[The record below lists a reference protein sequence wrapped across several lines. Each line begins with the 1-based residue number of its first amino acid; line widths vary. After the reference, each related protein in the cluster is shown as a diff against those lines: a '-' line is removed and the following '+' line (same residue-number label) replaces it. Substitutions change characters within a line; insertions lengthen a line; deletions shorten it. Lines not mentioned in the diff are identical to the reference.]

1 MSWQNSPMGA
11 PGAPGAA
18 QQHPMAAPQQIA
30 YEPHPFIGGRASAL
44 RALAAWRAAVPEA
57 PRVAL
62 LTGSPGCGSSRLLTG
77 FLMLCDPGHRERIDL
92 ARLDPWTVPPPLPA
106 PAVPSAAGRTPAQV
120 LWLLADHYGLDV
132 ARDAE
137 VYKAL
142 GAGER
147 AIVVPDVDEAGPV
160 RAGRGPERMAR
171 ELLLPLAG
179 LPSVRLLAEVP
190 RAVAAEIA
198 AALPAGAA
206 QVIDL
211 DAPEHADLQ
220 GLTLQTQLAL
230 DPNFGAPRLPFTE
243 DPQMRLWLAQG
254 IASRTA
260 TGPGG
265 SRLTAQL
272 AANAHLLAPEPP
284 PNATFF
290 PADPAE
296 AVAMHAQR
304 LGVDPA
310 LLPAMLAPLA
320 LAEGEGLPL
329 PLWAPLASA
338 LAARDLSQEI
348 ANGMPLAGP
357 FVTTVNDADAA
368 APTLV
373 ALTHQALGE
382 AIRATLPD
390 VRAAHLCLAM
400 ELLERVPD
408 AGWEQADPYVRDGIV
423 GHLLGAGQLPRLLKD
438 PWLLVHTDPVVLR
451 FALEEIA
458 ADERTRAALPAP
470 GRTYL
475 RIAPLMTRTQAGPEQ
490 RARILASAFEEDGL
504 AQYARA
510 LGSTAA
516 TEENGPAAQGAGA
529 TDPAAQA
536 EGPGPAASHRT
547 PPVVP
552 QRTAPPSTAP
562 ASPQRTPTVVDYP
575 LAPPAPATS
584 PAASPQPHQPTP
596 VPAPAGPPPGRPATG
611 PGNTAVFTYVDPR
624 TGQEAYVTAVSA
636 PGKPPAEYQG
646 MAQLGELRVP
656 VDNVVAIHTDLCPGY
671 FPGGYTAN
679 ALLST
684 FPKASHSHAHPYGR
698 DAASRT
704 EGITALTSHA
714 QLMAQLAGQQEPPQP
729 SRAPLPHPVP
739 PTHVLPDAELG
750 PLLVQVF
757 SEQKVRRYAP
767 QLLATAALPDS
778 ARATLATAG
787 LPADVPLFF
796 LADTDAPGV
805 PPVMGGMFA
814 DACTHLIGTGVQLSP
829 DASNT
834 LATHTRIGTDGM
846 FVITVQRDTGQV
858 WAAMP
863 LDGSLQYVNSS
874 VAAFSYSLATLYATR
889 GHMLDAHPY
898 LAGDIV
904 ADLQTRLLA
913 IDPNAL
919 SQPDNWW
926 SLVIEQMWHGLF

>member
-1 MSWQNSPMGA
+1 MSWQNSPMGV

-18 QQHPMAAPQQIA
+18 QQHPMAAPPQQVA

-137 VYKAL
+137 AYEAF
-142 GAGER
+142 GATER
-147 AIVVPDVDEAGPV
+147 VIVVPDVDEAGPV
-160 RAGRGPERMAR
+160 RAGRGAERMAR

-190 RAVAAEIA
+190 HAVAAEMA
-198 AALPAGAA
+198 SALPAGTA

-220 GLTLQTQLAL
+220 GLTLQTQIAL

-243 DPQMRLWLAQG
+243 DPQLRARLAHDLATR
-254 IASRTA
+254 IA
-260 TGPGG
+260 TGAGAGTGTGMGTGG

-272 AANAHLLAPEPP
+272 AVNAHLLAPEAP
-284 PNATFF
+284 PNPALF
-290 PADPAE
+290 PAHPIETVDMHARRLGADPA
-296 AVAMHAQR
+296 
-304 LGVDPA
+304 A
-310 LLPAMLAPLA
+310 LRAMLTPLA

-338 LAARDLSQEI
+338 LAARDLSQDI
-348 ANGMPLAGP
+348 ANGMSLAGP
-357 FVTTVNDADAA
+357 FVTTVNDEDAT
-368 APTLV
+368 APTLIT
-373 ALTHQALGE
+373 LTHPALGE

-390 VRAAHLCLAM
+390 VRVAHLCLAM

-408 AGWEQADPYVRDGIV
+408 DGWEQADPYVRDGVV

-438 PWLLVHTDPVVLR
+438 PWLLVHTDPVALR

-475 RIAPLMTRTQAGPEQ
+475 RIAPVLTRTQAGPEQ
-490 RARILASAFEEDGL
+490 RAQILASAFEEDGL

-510 LGSTAA
+510 LGSANQDVGASATATAGTSA
-516 TEENGPAAQGAGA
+516 TSA
-529 TDPAAQA
+529 TS
-536 EGPGPAASHRT
+536 GT
-547 PPVVP
+547 P
-552 QRTAPPSTAP
+552 AP

-575 LAPPAPATS
+575 LAPPAP
-584 PAASPQPHQPTP
+584 PAATPQPDQAAPAPTP
-596 VPAPAGPPPGRPATG
+596 ASPPPDHPATG

-624 TGQEAYVTAVSA
+624 TGQEAYVTATSA

-656 VDNVVAIHTDLCPGY
+656 VENVVAIHTDLCPGY

-679 ALLST
+679 VLVST

-698 DAASRT
+698 DRASRT

-714 QLMAQLAGQQEPPQP
+714 RLMAQLAGQEAPPQP

-739 PTHVLPDAELG
+739 PTHVLPDAQLG
-750 PLLVQVF
+750 PLLTQAF
-757 SEQKVRRYAP
+757 GEQKVRRYAP
-767 QLLATAALPDS
+767 QLLATAPLPDA
-778 ARATLATAG
+778 ARTTLTVAG

-805 PPVMGGMFA
+805 PPVIGGMFA
-814 DACTHLIGTGVQLSP
+814 DARTHLIGTGAQLSP
-829 DASNT
+829 AAADT

-846 FVITVQRDTGQV
+846 FVITVQRDSGQV

-874 VAAFSYSLATLYATR
+874 VAAFAYSLATLHTTR
-889 GHMLDAHPY
+889 GDMLDAHPY
-898 LAGDIV
+898 LAGNIV

-919 SQPDNWW
+919 SEPDTWW
-926 SLVIEQMWHGLF
+926 SLIIEQMWHGLF

>member
-11 PGAPGAA
+11 PQQPMTAPQQPMAAA
-18 QQHPMAAPQQIA
+18 QQVA

-44 RALAAWRAAVPEA
+44 RALAAWRAAAPGV

-92 ARLDPWTVPPPLPA
+92 SRLDPWTVPPPLPA
-106 PAVPSAAGRTPAQV
+106 PAVPSAAGLTPAQL
-120 LWLLADHYGLDV
+120 LWVLADHYGIDV

-137 VYKAL
+137 VYEAL

-147 AIVVPDVDEAGPV
+147 VIVVPDVDEAGPV

-198 AALPAGAA
+198 AALPAGTA

-211 DAPEHADLQ
+211 DAPEHADLH
-220 GLTLQTQLAL
+220 GLTLQTQIAL
-230 DPNFGAPRLPFTE
+230 DPSFGAPRLPFTE

-272 AANAHLLAPEPP
+272 AVNAHLLAPEPP
-284 PNATFF
+284 PNAALF
-290 PADPAE
+290 PAGPAD

-304 LGVDPA
+304 LGADPT

-338 LAARDLSQEI
+338 LAARDLAPDI

-357 FVTTVNDADAA
+357 FVTTVNDEDAA
-368 APTLV
+368 EPTLITL
-373 ALTHQALGE
+373 AHPALGE

-400 ELLERVPD
+400 ELLERVP
-408 AGWEQADPYVRDGIV
+408 AEGWEQADPYVRDGIV

-451 FALEEIA
+451 
-458 ADERTRAALPAP
+458 AALDEITTDARARESLPTP

-475 RIAPLMTRTQAGPEQ
+475 RIAPLLTRTQAGPEQ
-490 RARILASAFEEDGL
+490 RARMLAAAFEEDGL
-504 AQYARA
+504 AQYAAA
-510 LGSTAA
+510 LGST
-516 TEENGPAAQGAGA
+516 GRGAV
-529 TDPAAQA
+529 D
-536 EGPGPAASHRT
+536 GPAASDPT
-547 PPVVP
+547 APVVP
-552 QRTAPPSTAP
+552 QRTAPPSTTSAP
-562 ASPQRTPTVVDYP
+562 PTTPAPSATSPQRTPTVVDYP
-575 LAPPAPATS
+575 LAPPEPMASPAT
-584 PAASPQPHQPTP
+584 PPQPHQSAPAPTP
-596 VPAPAGPPPGRPATG
+596 TGPPPGRPATG

-624 TGQEAYVTAVSA
+624 TGQEAYVTATSA

-656 VDNVVAIHTDLCPGY
+656 VENVVAIHTDLCPGY

-679 ALLST
+679 VLLST
-684 FPKASHSHAHPYGR
+684 FPNASHSHAHPYGR
-698 DAASRT
+698 DQASRT

-714 QLMAQLAGQQEPPQP
+714 QLMSQLAGQQAPPQP

-750 PLLVQVF
+750 PLLTQVF
-757 SEQKVRRYAP
+757 GEQKVRRYAP
-767 QLLATAALPDS
+767 QLLATAALPDA

-829 DASNT
+829 DSATT

-846 FVITVQRDTGQV
+846 FVITVQRDSGQV

-874 VAAFSYSLATLYATR
+874 VAAFAYSLATLYATR
-889 GHMLDAHPY
+889 GHMIDASPHT
-898 LAGDIV
+898 AGNIV
-904 ADLQTRLLA
+904 ADLQTRLLT

>member
-1 MSWQNSPMGA
+1 MSWQNSPMAA
-11 PGAPGAA
+11 P
-18 QQHPMAAPQQIA
+18 QQHPMAGPQQVA

-62 LTGSPGCGSSRLLTG
+62 LTGSRGCGSSRLLTG

-120 LWLLADHYGLDV
+120 LWLLADHYGIDV

-137 VYKAL
+137 VYEAL
-142 GAGER
+142 GATER
-147 AIVVPDVDEAGPV
+147 VIVVPDVAEAGPV
-160 RAGRGPERMAR
+160 RAGRGAERMAR
-171 ELLLPLAG
+171 ELLMPLAG

-198 AALPAGAA
+198 GALPAGTA

-211 DAPEHADLQ
+211 DAPEHADLH
-220 GLTLQTQLAL
+220 GLTLQTQIAL
-230 DPNFGAPRLPFTE
+230 DPNFGAPRLPFTD

-260 TGPGG
+260 AGPGG

-272 AANAHLLAPEPP
+272 AVNAHLLAPEPP
-284 PNATFF
+284 PNAALL
-290 PADPAE
+290 PAGPAE

-304 LGVDPA
+304 LGADPA
-310 LLPAMLAPLA
+310 LLTAMLAPLA

-338 LAARDLSQEI
+338 LAARDLSQDI
-348 ANGMPLAGP
+348 AGGMPLAGP
-357 FVTTVNDADAA
+357 FVTTVNDEDEAE
-368 APTLV
+368 PTLV
-373 ALTHQALGE
+373 ALTHPALAE
-382 AIRATLPD
+382 ALRATLPD

-400 ELLERVPD
+400 ELADRVPD
-408 AGWEQADPYVRDGIV
+408 EGWEQADPYVRDGIV
-423 GHLLGAGQLPRLLKD
+423 GHLLGAGELPRLLKD
-438 PWLLVHTDPVVLR
+438 PWLLVHADPVVLR
-451 FALEEIA
+451 AALEEIA
-458 ADERTRAALPAP
+458 PDDRARASLPAP

-475 RIAPLMTRTQAGPEQ
+475 RIAPLMTRSQAGPAQ
-490 RARILASAFEEDGL
+490 RARMLASAFEEDGL
-504 AQYARA
+504 TQYAGA
-510 LGSTAA
+510 LGSTA
-516 TEENGPAAQGAGA
+516 
-529 TDPAAQA
+529 
-536 EGPGPAASHRT
+536 PAASRPT
-547 PPVVP
+547 PTP
-552 QRTAPPSTAP
+552 
-562 ASPQRTPTVVDYP
+562 TPTVVDYP
-575 LAPPAPATS
+575 LAPPA
-584 PAASPQPHQPTP
+584 ASPQPQHPEP
-596 VPAPAGPPPGRPATG
+596 APAPAGPPPGRPATG

-656 VDNVVAIHTDLCPGY
+656 VENVVAIHTDLSPGY

-679 ALLST
+679 VLLST

-698 DAASRT
+698 DQASRT

-714 QLMAQLAGQQEPPQP
+714 QMMAQLAGQQAPPQP

-757 SEQKVRRYAP
+757 GEQKVRRYAP
-767 QLLATAALPDS
+767 PLLATAALPDA

-796 LADTDAPGV
+796 LADTDEPGV

-814 DACTHLIGTGVQLSP
+814 DVRLHLIGTGVQLSP
-829 DASNT
+829 DAANT

-846 FVITVQRDTGQV
+846 CVITVQRDTGQV
-858 WAAMP
+858 WAALP
-863 LDGSLQYVNSS
+863 LDGRLQYVNSS
-874 VAAFSYSLATLYATR
+874 VAAFAYSLATLYATR
-889 GHMLDAHPY
+889 GHMIDANPHT
-898 LAGDIV
+898 AGNIV
-904 ADLQTRLLA
+904 ADLQTRLLT

-919 SQPDNWW
+919 SEPDHWW

>member
-1 MSWQNSPMGA
+1 MSWQNSPMAA
-11 PGAPGAA
+11 P
-18 QQHPMAAPQQIA
+18 QQHPMAVPQQVA

-44 RALAAWRAAVPEA
+44 RALAAWRAAVPDA

-120 LWLLADHYGLDV
+120 LWLLADHYGINV

-137 VYKAL
+137 VYEAL
-142 GAGER
+142 GASEHV
-147 AIVVPDVDEAGPV
+147 IVVPDVAEAGPV
-160 RAGRGPERMAR
+160 RAGRGAERMAR

-198 AALPAGAA
+198 AALPAGTA

-211 DAPEHADLQ
+211 DAPEHADLH
-220 GLTLQTQLAL
+220 GLTLQTQTAL
-230 DPNFGAPRLPFTE
+230 DPTFGAPRLPFTD

-260 TGPGG
+260 AGPGG

-272 AANAHLLAPEPP
+272 AVSAHLLAPEPP
-284 PNATFF
+284 PNAALF
-290 PADPAE
+290 PAGPAE

-304 LGVDPA
+304 LGADPA
-310 LLPAMLAPLA
+310 LLSAMLAPLA

-338 LAARDLSQEI
+338 LAARDLSQDI
-348 ANGMPLAGP
+348 AGGMLLAGP
-357 FVTTVNDADAA
+357 FVTTVNDEDEAE
-368 APTLV
+368 PTLV
-373 ALTHQALGE
+373 ALTHPALAE
-382 AIRATLPD
+382 ALRATLPD

-400 ELLERVPD
+400 ELADRVPD
-408 AGWEQADPYVRDGIV
+408 EGWEQADPYVRDGIV

-438 PWLLVHTDPVVLR
+438 PWLLVHADPVVLR
-451 FALEEIA
+451 AALEEIA
-458 ADERTRAALPAP
+458 PDDRARASLPAP

-475 RIAPLMTRTQAGPEQ
+475 RIAPLMTRSQAGPAQ
-490 RARILASAFEEDGL
+490 RARMLASAFEEDGL
-504 AQYARA
+504 TQYADA
-510 LGSTAA
+510 LGST
-516 TEENGPAAQGAGA
+516 T
-529 TDPAAQA
+529 
-536 EGPGPAASHRT
+536 
-547 PPVVP
+547 
-552 QRTAPPSTAP
+552 PSTAP
-562 ASPQRTPTVVDYP
+562 EASRPAPTPTPTVVDYP
-575 LAPPAPATS
+575 LAPPAP
-584 PAASPQPHQPTP
+584 SPQPHQSAPT
-596 VPAPAGPPPGRPATG
+596 PAPADPPPGRPATG

-656 VDNVVAIHTDLCPGY
+656 VENVVAIHTDLSPGY

-679 ALLST
+679 VLLST

-698 DAASRT
+698 DQASRT
-704 EGITALTSHA
+704 EGVTALTSHA
-714 QLMAQLAGQQEPPQP
+714 QMMAQLAGQQAPPQP

-757 SEQKVRRYAP
+757 GEQKVRRYAP
-767 QLLATAALPDS
+767 QLLATAALPDA

-796 LADTDAPGV
+796 LADTDEPGV

-814 DACTHLIGTGVQLSP
+814 DVRMHLIGTGVQLSP
-829 DASNT
+829 DAANT

-846 FVITVQRDTGQV
+846 CVITVQRDTGQV
-858 WAAMP
+858 WAALP
-863 LDGSLQYVNSS
+863 LDGRLQYVNSS
-874 VAAFSYSLATLYATR
+874 VAAFAYSLATLYATR
-889 GHMLDAHPY
+889 GHMIDADPHT
-898 LAGDIV
+898 AGNIV
-904 ADLQTRLLA
+904 ADLQTRLLT

-919 SQPDNWW
+919 SEPDHWW

>member
-1 MSWQNSPMGA
+1 MA
-11 PGAPGAA
+11 AA
-18 QQHPMAAPQQIA
+18 QQVA

-44 RALAAWRAAVPEA
+44 RALAAWRAAVPDA

-92 ARLDPWTVPPPLPA
+92 SRLDPWTVPPPLPA
-106 PAVPSAAGRTPAQV
+106 PAVPSAAGLTPAQL
-120 LWLLADHYGLDV
+120 LWVLADHYGIDV

-137 VYKAL
+137 VYEAL

-147 AIVVPDVDEAGPV
+147 VIVVPDVDEAGPV

-179 LPSVRLLAEVP
+179 SSVRLLAEVP

-198 AALPAGAA
+198 AALPAGTV

-211 DAPEHADLQ
+211 DAPEHADLH

-230 DPNFGAPRLPFTE
+230 DPAFGAPRLPFTE

-272 AANAHLLAPEPP
+272 TVNAHLLAPEPP
-284 PNATFF
+284 PNAALF
-290 PADPAE
+290 PAGPADT
-296 AVAMHAQR
+296 VAMHAQR
-304 LGVDPA
+304 LGADPT

-338 LAARDLSQEI
+338 LAARDLAPDI

-357 FVTTVNDADAA
+357 FVTTVNDEDAA
-368 APTLV
+368 EPTLI
-373 ALTHQALGE
+373 ALAHPALGE

-400 ELLERVPD
+400 ELLERVPTE
-408 AGWEQADPYVRDGIV
+408 GWEQADAYVRDGIV

-451 FALEEIA
+451 AALDEITTDA
-458 ADERTRAALPAP
+458 RARESLPAP
-470 GRTYL
+470 GRTYV
-475 RIAPLMTRTQAGPEQ
+475 RIAALLTRTQAGPEQ
-490 RARILASAFEEDGL
+490 RARMLAAAFEEDGL
-504 AQYARA
+504 TQYAAA
-510 LGSTAA
+510 LGSAGRGEGGSPATSGPTA
-516 TEENGPAAQGAGA
+516 
-529 TDPAAQA
+529 
-536 EGPGPAASHRT
+536 
-547 PPVVP
+547 PVIP
-552 QRTAPPSTAP
+552 QRTAPPSTTSAP
-562 ASPQRTPTVVDYP
+562 PTTPAPSATSPQRTPTVVDYP
-575 LAPPAPATS
+575 LAPPEPMASPAT
-584 PAASPQPHQPTP
+584 PPQPHQSAPAPTP
-596 VPAPAGPPPGRPATG
+596 TGPPPGRPATG

-624 TGQEAYVTAVSA
+624 TGQEAYVTATSA

-679 ALLST
+679 VLLST

-698 DAASRT
+698 DQASRT
-704 EGITALTSHA
+704 EGITALASHA
-714 QLMAQLAGQQEPPQP
+714 QLMSQLAGQQAPPQP

-750 PLLVQVF
+750 PLLTQVF
-757 SEQKVRRYAP
+757 GEQKVRRYAP
-767 QLLATAALPDS
+767 QLLATAALPDA

-814 DACTHLIGTGVQLSP
+814 DVCTHLIGTGVQLSP
-829 DASNT
+829 DAANT

-846 FVITVQRDTGQV
+846 FVITVQRDSGQV

-874 VAAFSYSLATLYATR
+874 VAAFAYSLATLYATR
-889 GHMLDAHPY
+889 GHMIDASPHT
-898 LAGDIV
+898 AGNIV
-904 ADLQTRLLA
+904 ADLQTRLLT

>member
-1 MSWQNSPMGA
+1 MSWQNSPMAA
-11 PGAPGAA
+11 P
-18 QQHPMAAPQQIA
+18 QQHPMAGPQQVA

-120 LWLLADHYGLDV
+120 LWLLADHYGIDV

-137 VYKAL
+137 VYEAL
-142 GAGER
+142 GASEPV
-147 AIVVPDVDEAGPV
+147 IVVPDVAEAGPV
-160 RAGRGPERMAR
+160 RAGRGAERMAR

-198 AALPAGAA
+198 AALPAGTA

-211 DAPEHADLQ
+211 DAPEHADLH
-220 GLTLQTQLAL
+220 GLTLQTQIAL
-230 DPNFGAPRLPFTE
+230 DPNFGAPRLPFTD

-260 TGPGG
+260 AGPGG

-272 AANAHLLAPEPP
+272 AVSAHLLAPEPP
-284 PNATFF
+284 PNGALL
-290 PADPAE
+290 PAGPAE
-296 AVAMHAQR
+296 AVTMHAQR
-304 LGVDPA
+304 LGADPA
-310 LLPAMLAPLA
+310 LLTAMLAPLA

-338 LAARDLSQEI
+338 LAARDLSQDI
-348 ANGMPLAGP
+348 AGGMPLAGP
-357 FVTTVNDADAA
+357 FVTTVNDEDEAE
-368 APTLV
+368 PTLV
-373 ALTHQALGE
+373 ALTHPALAE
-382 AIRATLPD
+382 SLRATLPD

-400 ELLERVPD
+400 ELADRVPD
-408 AGWEQADPYVRDGIV
+408 EGWEQADPYVRDGIV
-423 GHLLGAGQLPRLLKD
+423 GHLLGAGELPRLLKD
-438 PWLLVHTDPVVLR
+438 PWLLVHADPVVLR
-451 FALEEIA
+451 AALEEIA
-458 ADERTRAALPAP
+458 PDDRTRASLPAP

-475 RIAPLMTRTQAGPEQ
+475 RIAPLMTRTQAGPAQ
-490 RARILASAFEEDGL
+490 RARMLASAFEEDGL
-504 AQYARA
+504 TQYASA
-510 LGSTAA
+510 LGSTAR
-516 TEENGPAAQGAGA
+516 
-529 TDPAAQA
+529 D
-536 EGPGPAASHRT
+536 
-547 PPVVP
+547 
-552 QRTAPPSTAP
+552 TAP
-562 ASPQRTPTVVDYP
+562 AARPEVQGPTPTVVDYP
-575 LAPPAPATS
+575 LAPPAP
-584 PAASPQPHQPTP
+584 SPQPHQSTPAPT
-596 VPAPAGPPPGRPATG
+596 PAGPPPGRPATG

-646 MAQLGELRVP
+646 MGQLGELRVP
-656 VDNVVAIHTDLCPGY
+656 VENVVAIHTDLSPGY

-679 ALLST
+679 VLLST
-684 FPKASHSHAHPYGR
+684 FPRASHSHAHPYGR
-698 DAASRT
+698 DQASRI
-704 EGITALTSHA
+704 EGITALASHA
-714 QLMAQLAGQQEPPQP
+714 QMMAQLAGQQAPPQP

-757 SEQKVRRYAP
+757 GEQKVRRYAP
-767 QLLATAALPDS
+767 QLLATAALPDA
-778 ARATLATAG
+778 ARATLATVG

-814 DACTHLIGTGVQLSP
+814 DVSTHLVGTGVQLSP
-829 DASNT
+829 DAANT

-846 FVITVQRDTGQV
+846 CVITVQRDSGQV
-858 WAAMP
+858 WAALP
-863 LDGSLQYVNSS
+863 LDGRLQYVNSS
-874 VAAFSYSLATLYATR
+874 VAAFAYSLATLYATR
-889 GHMLDAHPY
+889 GHMVDANPHT
-898 LAGDIV
+898 AGNIV
-904 ADLQTRLLA
+904 ADLQTRLLT

-919 SQPDNWW
+919 SEPDNWW
-926 SLVIEQMWHGLF
+926 SLIIEQMWHGLF

>member
-1 MSWQNSPMGA
+1 
-11 PGAPGAA
+11 
-18 QQHPMAAPQQIA
+18 
-30 YEPHPFIGGRASAL
+30 
-44 RALAAWRAAVPEA
+44 
-57 PRVAL
+57 
-62 LTGSPGCGSSRLLTG
+62 GSSRLLTG

-120 LWLLADHYGLDV
+120 LWLLADHYGIDV

-137 VYKAL
+137 VYEAL
-142 GAGER
+142 GAGEHV
-147 AIVVPDVDEAGPV
+147 IVVPDVDEAGPV

-198 AALPAGAA
+198 AALPAGTA

-211 DAPEHADLQ
+211 DAPEHADLH
-220 GLTLQTQLAL
+220 GLTLQTQIAL
-230 DPNFGAPRLPFTE
+230 DPTFGAPRLPFTE

-260 TGPGG
+260 AGPGG

-272 AANAHLLAPEPP
+272 TVSAHLLAPEPP
-284 PNATFF
+284 PNAALF
-290 PADPAE
+290 PAGPAE

-304 LGVDPA
+304 LGADPT

-338 LAARDLSQEI
+338 LAARDLSQDI

-357 FVTTVNDADAA
+357 FVTTVNDEDAA
-368 APTLV
+368 KPTLITL
-373 ALTHQALGE
+373 AHSALGE
-382 AIRATLPD
+382 AIRAMLPD
-390 VRAAHLCLAM
+390 VRSAHLCLAM

-408 AGWEQADPYVRDGIV
+408 EGWEQADPYVRDGIV

-451 FALEEIA
+451 AALEEVA
-458 ADERTRAALPAP
+458 PDDRARASLPAP

-475 RIAPLMTRTQAGPEQ
+475 RIAPLLTRTQAGPEQ
-490 RARILASAFEEDGL
+490 RARMLASAFEEDGL
-504 AQYARA
+504 TQYASA
-510 LGSTAA
+510 LGSAA
-516 TEENGPAAQGAGA
+516 QGSGAQGAGA
-529 TDPAAQA
+529 SGAGASGSTARG
-536 EGPGPAASHRT
+536 EGVGPADSGPPA
-547 PPVVP
+547 PVVP

-562 ASPQRTPTVVDYP
+562 VPPATSPQPTPTVVDYP
-575 LAPPAPATS
+575 LAPPA
-584 PAASPQPHQPTP
+584 ASPQPHQPAHT
-596 VPAPAGPPPGRPATG
+596 PAPAGPPPGRPATG

-624 TGQEAYVTAVSA
+624 TGQEAYVTATSA

-656 VDNVVAIHTDLCPGY
+656 VENVVAIHTDLSPGY

-679 ALLST
+679 VLLST
-684 FPKASHSHAHPYGR
+684 FPRASHSHAHPYGR
-698 DAASRT
+698 DQASRT

-714 QLMAQLAGQQEPPQP
+714 QMMSQLAGQQAPPQP

-750 PLLVQVF
+750 PLLTQVF
-757 SEQKVRRYAP
+757 GEQKVRRYAP
-767 QLLATAALPDS
+767 QLLATAALPDA

-805 PPVMGGMFA
+805 TPVMGGMFA
-814 DACTHLIGTGVQLSP
+814 DVRTHLIGTGVQLPP
-829 DASNT
+829 DAANT

-846 FVITVQRDTGQV
+846 FVITVQRDSGQV

-863 LDGSLQYVNSS
+863 LDGHLQYVNSS
-874 VAAFSYSLATLYATR
+874 VAAFAYSLATLYATR
-889 GHMLDAHPY
+889 GHMLDADPH
-898 LAGDIV
+898 LAGNIV

-919 SQPDNWW
+919 SEPGNWW
-926 SLVIEQMWHGLF
+926 SLIIEQMWHGLF

>member
-1 MSWQNSPMGA
+1 MSWQNSPMAA
-11 PGAPGAA
+11 P
-18 QQHPMAAPQQIA
+18 QQHPMAGPQQVA

-44 RALAAWRAAVPEA
+44 RALAAWRAAVPDA
-57 PRVAL
+57 PRVVL

-120 LWLLADHYGLDV
+120 LWLLADHYGFDV
-132 ARDAE
+132 ARDAQ
-137 VYKAL
+137 VYEAL

-147 AIVVPDVDEAGPV
+147 VIVVPDVAEAGPV

-198 AALPAGAA
+198 AALPAGTA

-220 GLTLQTQLAL
+220 GLTLQTQIAL
-230 DPNFGAPRLPFTE
+230 DPNFGAPRLPFTD

-272 AANAHLLAPEPP
+272 AVSAHLLAPEPP
-284 PNATFF
+284 PNAALF
-290 PADPAE
+290 PAGPAE

-304 LGVDPA
+304 LGADPA

-338 LAARDLSQEI
+338 LAARDLSQDI

-357 FVTTVNDADAA
+357 FVTTVNDEDATE
-368 APTLV
+368 PTLIT
-373 ALTHQALGE
+373 LTHPALGE

-400 ELLERVPD
+400 ELLERVP
-408 AGWEQADPYVRDGIV
+408 AEGWEHADPYVRDGIV

-451 FALEEIA
+451 AAVEEVA
-458 ADERTRAALPAP
+458 ADASHSSELPAP

-475 RIAPLMTRTQAGPEQ
+475 RIAPLLTRTQAGPAQ
-490 RARILASAFEEDGL
+490 RARMLASAFEEDGL
-504 AQYARA
+504 TQYARV
-510 LGSTAA
+510 LGSADQSS
-516 TEENGPAAQGAGA
+516 GGSGSGVSGA
-529 TDPAAQA
+529 TA
-536 EGPGPAASHRT
+536 
-547 PPVVP
+547 P
-552 QRTAPPSTAP
+552 QP
-562 ASPQRTPTVVDYP
+562 TPTVVDYP
-575 LAPPAPATS
+575 LAPPTPPT
-584 PAASPQPHQPTP
+584 AAPQPHQPTP
-596 VPAPAGPPPGRPATG
+596 APAGGGGGGRPATG

-624 TGQEAYVTAVSA
+624 TGQEAYVTATSA

-656 VDNVVAIHTDLCPGY
+656 VENVVAIHTDLCPGY

-679 ALLST
+679 VLLTT
-684 FPKASHSHAHPYGR
+684 FPNASHSHAHPYGR
-698 DAASRT
+698 DQASRT

-714 QLMAQLAGQQEPPQP
+714 QQMAQLAGQPAPPQP

-750 PLLVQVF
+750 PLLTQVF
-757 SEQKVRRYAP
+757 GEQQVRRYAP
-767 QLLATAALPDS
+767 PLLATAALPDS
-778 ARATLATAG
+778 ARATLATVG

-814 DACTHLIGTGVQLSP
+814 EARNHLIGTGAQLP
-829 DASNT
+829 PAAANT

-846 FVITVQRDTGQV
+846 FVITVQRDSGQV

-874 VAAFSYSLATLYATR
+874 VAAFAYSLATLYATR
-889 GHMLDAHPY
+889 GHMLDANPHT
-898 LAGDIV
+898 AGNIV

-919 SQPDNWW
+919 SEPTNWW
-926 SLVIEQMWHGLF
+926 SLIIEQMWHGLF

>member
-11 PGAPGAA
+11 PQQPMAAP
-18 QQHPMAAPQQIA
+18 QHPMAAAQQVA

-44 RALAAWRAAVPEA
+44 RALAAWRAAVPDA

-77 FLMLCDPGHRERIDL
+77 FLMLCDPGHRERLDL
-92 ARLDPWTVPPPLPA
+92 SRLDPWTVPPPLPA
-106 PAVPSAAGRTPAQV
+106 PAVPSAAGLTPAQL
-120 LWLLADHYGLDV
+120 LWVLADHYGIDV

-137 VYKAL
+137 VYEAL

-147 AIVVPDVDEAGPV
+147 VIVVPDVDEAGPV
-160 RAGRGPERMAR
+160 RAGRGAERMAR

-198 AALPAGAA
+198 AALPAGTA

-211 DAPEHADLQ
+211 DAPEHADLH
-220 GLTLQTQLAL
+220 GLTLQTQIAL

-243 DPQMRLWLAQG
+243 DPQMRLWLAQA

-265 SRLTAQL
+265 GRLTAQL
-272 AANAHLLAPEPP
+272 AVNAHLLAPEPP
-284 PNATFF
+284 PNAALF
-290 PADPAE
+290 PAGPAD

-304 LGVDPA
+304 LGADPT

-338 LAARDLSQEI
+338 LAGRDLAPDI

-357 FVTTVNDADAA
+357 FVTTVNDEGAA
-368 APTLV
+368 EPTLITL
-373 ALTHQALGE
+373 AHPALGE

-400 ELLERVPD
+400 ELLERVPEE
-408 AGWEQADPYVRDGIV
+408 GWEQADPYVRDGIV

-438 PWLLVHTDPVVLR
+438 PWLLAHTDPVVLR
-451 FALEEIA
+451 AALDEITTQPGVR
-458 ADERTRAALPAP
+458 DSLPAP

-475 RIAPLMTRTQAGPEQ
+475 RIAPLLTRTQAGPAQ
-490 RARILASAFEEDGL
+490 RARMLAAAFEEDGL
-504 AQYARA
+504 TEYAAA
-510 LGSTAA
+510 LGS
-516 TEENGPAAQGAGA
+516 AGRG
-529 TDPAAQA
+529 
-536 EGPGPAASHRT
+536 EVGSPAASGPPT
-547 PPVVP
+547 TPVVP
-552 QRTAPPSTAP
+552 QRTAPQSTAP
-562 ASPQRTPTVVDYP
+562 VPAPAPVPPATPPQRTPTVVDYP
-575 LAPPAPATS
+575 LAPPEPMASPAT
-584 PAASPQPHQPTP
+584 PPQPHQSA
-596 VPAPAGPPPGRPATG
+596 PAPAPTGPPPGRPATG

-624 TGQEAYVTAVSA
+624 TGQEAYVTATSA
-636 PGKPPAEYQG
+636 PGKPPAGYQG

-656 VDNVVAIHTDLCPGY
+656 VENVVAIHTDLSPGY

-679 ALLST
+679 VLLST
-684 FPKASHSHAHPYGR
+684 FPNASHSHAHPYGR
-698 DAASRT
+698 DQASRT
-704 EGITALTSHA
+704 EGIAALTSHA
-714 QLMAQLAGQQEPPQP
+714 QLMSQLAGQQAPPQP
-729 SRAPLPHPVP
+729 FRAPLPHPVP

-757 SEQKVRRYAP
+757 GDQQVRRYAP
-767 QLLATAALPDS
+767 QLLSTAALPDT

-814 DACTHLIGTGVQLSP
+814 DVRTHLIGTGVQLSP
-829 DASNT
+829 DAANT

-846 FVITVQRDTGQV
+846 FVITVQRDSGQV
-858 WAAMP
+858 WAALP

-889 GHMLDAHPY
+889 GHMIDATPHT
-898 LAGDIV
+898 AGNIV

-913 IDPNAL
+913 IDPNSL
-919 SQPDNWW
+919 SKPDNWW
-926 SLVIEQMWHGLF
+926 SLIIEQMWHGLF

>member
-1 MSWQNSPMGA
+1 MA
-11 PGAPGAA
+11 AA
-18 QQHPMAAPQQIA
+18 QQVA

-44 RALAAWRAAVPEA
+44 RALAAWRAAAPDA

-77 FLMLCDPGHRERIDL
+77 FLMLCDPGYRERIDL
-92 ARLDPWTVPPPLPA
+92 SRLDPWTVPPPLPA
-106 PAVPSAAGRTPAQV
+106 PAVPSAAGLTPAQL
-120 LWLLADHYGLDV
+120 LWVLADHFGIDV

-137 VYKAL
+137 VYEAL

-147 AIVVPDVDEAGPV
+147 VIVVPDVAEAGPV
-160 RAGRGPERMAR
+160 RAGRGPDRMAR
-171 ELLLPLAG
+171 ELLVPLAG

-198 AALPAGAA
+198 AALPAGTA

-220 GLTLQTQLAL
+220 GLTLQTQTAL

-243 DPQMRLWLAQG
+243 DPQLRLWLAQG

-272 AANAHLLAPEPP
+272 AVTAHLLTPDPP
-284 PNATFF
+284 PNAVFF
-290 PADPAE
+290 PAGPAE
-296 AVAMHAQR
+296 AVVLHAQR
-304 LGVDPA
+304 LGADPT
-310 LLPAMLAPLA
+310 LLSAMLAPLA

-348 ANGMPLAGP
+348 ANGMALAGP
-357 FVTTVNDADAA
+357 FVTTVHDEDAA
-368 APTLV
+368 QPTLI
-373 ALTHQALGE
+373 ALTHPALGE

-400 ELLERVPD
+400 ELLERVPEE
-408 AGWEQADPYVRDGIV
+408 GWQQADPYVRDGIV
-423 GHLLGAGQLPRLLKD
+423 GHLLGAGQLPRALKD
-438 PWLLVHTDPVVLR
+438 PWLLVHTDPVTLR
-451 FALEEIA
+451 AALEEIA
-458 ADERTRAALPAP
+458 PDDRARASLPSP

-475 RIAPLMTRTQAGPEQ
+475 RIAPLLTRTQASPAQ
-490 RARILASAFEEDGL
+490 RARMLASAFEEDGL
-504 AQYARA
+504 TQYASA
-510 LGSTAA
+510 LGSTARA
-516 TEENGPAAQGAGA
+516 PEPN
-529 TDPAAQA
+529 
-536 EGPGPAASHRT
+536 PAASPT
-547 PPVVP
+547 PVAP
-552 QRTAPPSTAP
+552 QRTAAPRSPAPVPSQAQAQAQAPSAPTASAPGTPTTTP
-562 ASPQRTPTVVDYP
+562 AQRTPTMVDYP
-575 LAPPAPATS
+575 LAPPAPRPSAT
-584 PAASPQPHQPTP
+584 PGGQ
-596 VPAPAGPPPGRPATG
+596 PPGRPATG

-624 TGQEAYVTAVSA
+624 TGQEAYVTATAA

-646 MAQLGELRVP
+646 MERLGELRVP
-656 VDNVVAIHTDLCPGY
+656 VENVVAVHTDLCPGY

-679 ALLST
+679 VLLST
-684 FPKASHSHAHPYGR
+684 FPNASHSHAHPYGR
-698 DAASRT
+698 DRASRA
-704 EGITALTSHA
+704 EGIAALTSHA
-714 QLMAQLAGQQEPPQP
+714 QLMAQLAGQQAPPQP
-729 SRAPLPHPVP
+729 SRTPLPYPVP

-750 PLLVQVF
+750 PLLSQTF
-757 SEQKVRRYAP
+757 GEQKVRRYAP
-767 QLLATAALPDS
+767 QLLATAPLPDS

-796 LADTDAPGV
+796 LADTDAPGA

-814 DACTHLIGTGVQLSP
+814 DARTHLIGTGAQLSP
-829 DASNT
+829 AAANT

-846 FVITVQRDTGQV
+846 FVITVQRDSGQV

-863 LDGSLQYVNSS
+863 LDGTLQYVNSS
-874 VAAFSYSLATLYATR
+874 VAAFAYSLATLYATR
-889 GHMLDAHPY
+889 SHMVDATPY
-898 LAGDIV
+898 TAGNIV
-904 ADLQTRLLA
+904 ADLQTRLLT

-919 SQPDNWW
+919 SEPDNWW
-926 SLVIEQMWHGLF
+926 SLIIEQMWHGLF

>member
-1 MSWQNSPMGA
+1 MSWQNSPMAA
-11 PGAPGAA
+11 P
-18 QQHPMAAPQQIA
+18 QQHPMAGPQQVA

-44 RALAAWRAAVPEA
+44 RALAVWRAAVPDA

-92 ARLDPWTVPPPLPA
+92 SRLDPWTVPPALPA

-120 LWLLADHYGLDV
+120 LWLLADHYGINV

-137 VYKAL
+137 VYEAL
-142 GAGER
+142 GASEHV
-147 AIVVPDVDEAGPV
+147 IVVPDVAEAGPV
-160 RAGRGPERMAR
+160 RAGRGAERMAR

-198 AALPAGAA
+198 AALPAGTA

-211 DAPEHADLQ
+211 DAPEHADLH
-220 GLTLQTQLAL
+220 GLTLQTQIAL
-230 DPNFGAPRLPFTE
+230 DPTFGAPRLPFTD

-260 TGPGG
+260 AGPGG

-272 AANAHLLAPEPP
+272 AVSAHLLAPEPP
-284 PNATFF
+284 PNAALF
-290 PADPAE
+290 PAGPAE

-304 LGVDPA
+304 LGADPA
-310 LLPAMLAPLA
+310 LLSAMLAPLA

-338 LAARDLSQEI
+338 LAARDLSQDI
-348 ANGMPLAGP
+348 AGGMLLAGP
-357 FVTTVNDADAA
+357 FVTTVNDEDEAE
-368 APTLV
+368 PTLV
-373 ALTHQALGE
+373 ALTHPALAE
-382 AIRATLPD
+382 ALRATLPD

-400 ELLERVPD
+400 ELAERVPD
-408 AGWEQADPYVRDGIV
+408 EGWEQADPYVRDGIV

-438 PWLLVHTDPVVLR
+438 PWLLVHADPVVLR
-451 FALEEIA
+451 AALEEIA
-458 ADERTRAALPAP
+458 PDDRARASLPAP

-475 RIAPLMTRTQAGPEQ
+475 RIAPLMTRTQAGPAQ
-490 RARILASAFEEDGL
+490 RARMLASAFEEDGL
-504 AQYARA
+504 AQYADA
-510 LGSTAA
+510 LGSTAR
-516 TEENGPAAQGAGA
+516 GPN
-529 TDPAAQA
+529 
-536 EGPGPAASHRT
+536 
-547 PPVVP
+547 
-552 QRTAPPSTAP
+552 STASRP
-562 ASPQRTPTVVDYP
+562 TPTPTPTPTVVDYP
-575 LAPPAPATS
+575 LAPPAPS
-584 PAASPQPHQPTP
+584 PQPQPQPQPHQSAPT
-596 VPAPAGPPPGRPATG
+596 PAPADPPRGRPATG

-656 VDNVVAIHTDLCPGY
+656 VDNVVAIHTDLSPGY

-679 ALLST
+679 VLLST

-698 DAASRT
+698 DQASRT

-714 QLMAQLAGQQEPPQP
+714 QMMAQLAGQQAPPQP

-750 PLLVQVF
+750 PLLTQVF
-757 SEQKVRRYAP
+757 GEQKVRRYAP
-767 QLLATAALPDS
+767 QLLATAALPDA
-778 ARATLATAG
+778 ARTTLATTG

-814 DACTHLIGTGVQLSP
+814 DVRTHLIGTGVQLSP
-829 DASNT
+829 DAANT
-834 LATHTRIGTDGM
+834 LATHTRIGTDGVC
-846 FVITVQRDTGQV
+846 VITVQRDTGQV
-858 WAAMP
+858 WAALP
-863 LDGSLQYVNSS
+863 LDGRLQYVNSS
-874 VAAFSYSLATLYATR
+874 VAAFAYSLATLYATR
-889 GHMLDAHPY
+889 GHMVDADPHT
-898 LAGDIV
+898 AGNIV
-904 ADLQTRLLA
+904 ADLQTRLLT

-919 SQPDNWW
+919 SEPDNWW
-926 SLVIEQMWHGLF
+926 SLIIEQMWHGLF

>member
-1 MSWQNSPMGA
+1 MSWQNSPMAA
-11 PGAPGAA
+11 P
-18 QQHPMAAPQQIA
+18 QQHPMAVPQQVA

-44 RALAAWRAAVPEA
+44 RALAAWRAAVPDA

-92 ARLDPWTVPPPLPA
+92 ARLDPWTVPPALPA

-120 LWLLADHYGLDV
+120 LWLLADHYGINV

-137 VYKAL
+137 VYEAL
-142 GAGER
+142 GASEHV
-147 AIVVPDVDEAGPV
+147 IVVPDVAEAGPV
-160 RAGRGPERMAR
+160 RAGRGAERMAR

-198 AALPAGAA
+198 AALPAGTA

-211 DAPEHADLQ
+211 DAPEHADLH
-220 GLTLQTQLAL
+220 GLTLQTQIAL
-230 DPNFGAPRLPFTE
+230 DPTFGAPRLPFTD
-243 DPQMRLWLAQG
+243 DPRMRLWLAQG

-260 TGPGG
+260 AGPGG

-272 AANAHLLAPEPP
+272 AVSAHLLAPEPP
-284 PNATFF
+284 PNAALF
-290 PADPAE
+290 PAGPAE

-304 LGVDPA
+304 LGADPA
-310 LLPAMLAPLA
+310 LLSAMLAPLA

-338 LAARDLSQEI
+338 LAARDLSQDI
-348 ANGMPLAGP
+348 AGGMLLAGP
-357 FVTTVNDADAA
+357 FVTTVNDEDEAE
-368 APTLV
+368 PTLV
-373 ALTHQALGE
+373 ALTHPALAE
-382 AIRATLPD
+382 ALRATLPD

-400 ELLERVPD
+400 ELADRVPD
-408 AGWEQADPYVRDGIV
+408 EGWEQADPYVRDGIV

-438 PWLLVHTDPVVLR
+438 PWLLVYADPVVLR
-451 FALEEIA
+451 AALEEIA
-458 ADERTRAALPAP
+458 PDDRARASLPAP

-475 RIAPLMTRTQAGPEQ
+475 RIAPLMTRSQAGPAQ
-490 RARILASAFEEDGL
+490 RARMLASAFEEDGL
-504 AQYARA
+504 TQYADA
-510 LGSTAA
+510 LGST
-516 TEENGPAAQGAGA
+516 
-529 TDPAAQA
+529 
-536 EGPGPAASHRT
+536 SR
-547 PPVVP
+547 
-552 QRTAPPSTAP
+552 STAP
-562 ASPQRTPTVVDYP
+562 EASRPAPTPTPTVVDYP
-575 LAPPAPATS
+575 LAPPAPS
-584 PAASPQPHQPTP
+584 PQSQPHQSAPT
-596 VPAPAGPPPGRPATG
+596 PAPADPPPGRPATG

-656 VDNVVAIHTDLCPGY
+656 VENVVAIHTDLSPGY

-679 ALLST
+679 VLLST

-698 DAASRT
+698 DQASRT
-704 EGITALTSHA
+704 EGVTALTSHA
-714 QLMAQLAGQQEPPQP
+714 QMMAQLVGQQAPPQP

-757 SEQKVRRYAP
+757 GEQKVRRYAP
-767 QLLATAALPDS
+767 QLLATAALPDA
-778 ARATLATAG
+778 ARATLATVG

-796 LADTDAPGV
+796 LADTDEPGV

-814 DACTHLIGTGVQLSP
+814 DVRMHLIGTGVQLSP
-829 DASNT
+829 DAANT

-846 FVITVQRDTGQV
+846 CVITVQRDTGQV
-858 WAAMP
+858 WAALP
-863 LDGSLQYVNSS
+863 LDGRLQYVNSS
-874 VAAFSYSLATLYATR
+874 VAAFAYSLATLYATR
-889 GHMLDAHPY
+889 GHMIDADPHT
-898 LAGDIV
+898 AGNIV
-904 ADLQTRLLA
+904 ADLQTRLLT

-919 SQPDNWW
+919 SEPDNWW
-926 SLVIEQMWHGLF
+926 SLIIEQMWHGLF